1 MEHKLSTI
9 PASGSADWERPAT
22 PATRLVARD
31 PLGPFPLLPGQRVT
45 VAVFG
50 AVAVLV
56 SVVIL
61 AGVPDD
67 VTRWLKTPP
76 IVALFV
82 VALAARPRTPTQVLV
97 TVGIA
102 LSAVGDAFLVGFV
115 TLPGGFGRLAGIGTF
130 ALAYLVLVATFW
142 RGRPKSAEAAPALVF
157 AAVAVVMC
165 VVIWPFLPA
174 AMVAPVVVFAGVIV
188 VLGWTTAAT
197 VFRGAFPARVAVWVA
212 TGGALIFAND
222 AMVALHMFH
231 PAFSPPPTLTE
242 AFIRS
247 TYLAGWTLML
257 LVVQQRPPVRPVEAR
272 RDAARANLRELV

>member
-1 MEHKLSTI
+1 MEHRLLTT
-9 PASGSADWERPAT
+9 PTAEPGVWERPA
-22 PATRLVARD
+22 ASVTRELGRD
-31 PLGPFPLLPGQRVT
+31 PLGPFPVLPAQRVS

-50 AVAVLV
+50 AIAVAV
-56 SVVIL
+56 SVMVL

-102 LSAVGDAFLVGFV
+102 LSALGDAFLVGFV
-115 TLPGGFGRLAGIGTF
+115 TLPGGAGRLAGIGTF
-130 ALAYLVLVATFW
+130 ALAYLVLIATFW
-142 RGRPKSAEAAPALVF
+142 RGRPARAEAGPALVY
-157 AAVAVVMC
+157 AAAAGVLC

-174 AMVAPVVVFAGVIV
+174 AMVIPVVVFAVIIV
-188 VLGWTTAAT
+188 VMGWTTAAT
-197 VFRGAFPARVAVWVA
+197 LFRGAFPARVAVWAA

-231 PAFSPPPTLTE
+231 PAFNPPPDVTE

-257 LVVQQRPPVRPVEAR
+257 LVVQQWPPVRPVA
-272 RDAARANLRELV
+272 RDAPVELV